1 MRTNLPVTDHEV
13 HLSDEDVIVSTTD
26 LKGNIIGC
34 SPDFVR
40 ISGYT
45 EAELIG
51 QPQNLVRHPDMP
63 SEAFA
68 SLWKT
73 IASGRTWMGLVKN
86 RTKSGDFYWV
96 KADVSGVR
104 ENGTVIGYRSV
115 RTRPSREE
123 VAAAAA
129 LYAQVKSGK
138 KKGAFDVGLAISLRA
153 RLVGMLGIGLISMGA
168 VLGLTWFALASL
180 RAQQAELK
188 VERGHQQAFA
198 ALEPVGAE
206 FAALESDARLSGNLT
221 AARAHFRTVRD
232 ASATRFAALASDGAA
247 GVHVGKARESF
258 AALSDLMD
266 SQLSRL
272 EKNGKN
278 VILANDAEMQALGA
292 RSDVLRAALTSELS
306 AAVEASGRELDAR
319 QETIDDASKTL
330 LFRLAVLGL
339 FFGALQCVLVVFGII
354 LPVMR
359 KLNLAT
365 VAAQRIVQ
373 GDLTTLFPVTPSDE
387 LGVLLDSFAA
397 VQSAVKA
404 MVSDTRQLVS
414 AAIAGQLS
422 TRADPKFHRGDF
434 FRIVSGMNKTLDA
447 VVAPLTTAARVVE
460 QVARGEMPKPIDQ
473 VWPGEFDLLKVN
485 LNTAVGSVNSLIA
498 DTTMLAKAAV
508 EGRLEVR
515 ADASRH
521 QGDNRR
527 IVEGVNQTL
536 DSVIEP
542 LTRVMEVLRA
552 MEQGD
557 LSRSID
563 TPYQGQLEALRK
575 ATNSTVSRLNQ
586 TVREVSE
593 AASQLAVAADQVRST
608 AQSLSAAATEQA
620 SSVEETS
627 SSVTQM
633 AAGIAQNADNAK
645 LTSGRAEK
653 ASSEATEGGGA
664 VRDAV
669 ESTKQIAT
677 RIGIIDDIAYQ
688 TNMLALNAAIEAARA
703 GEHGRG
709 FAVVAAEVRKLAERS
724 QVSAQEIGTLA
735 ATTVKNAERAGAL
748 ISQVVPTITQTS
760 ELVAEI
766 AAASREQ
773 SAGIGQINAAMDQ
786 MNKTTQ
792 QNAAASEELSATAEK
807 MAGYGAKLQ
816 SLLAFFQSVGHAP
829 APTAPAALQSSQ
841 PLVRPTAPS
850 SQFVAF

>member
-153 RLVGMLGIGLISMGA
+153 RLIGMLGIGLISMSA
-168 VLGLTWFALASL
+168 VLGVTWSAIGSL

-188 VERGHQQAFA
+188 RERSHQQAYA
-198 ALEPVGAE
+198 ALEPAGAE
-206 FAALESDARLSGNLT
+206 FAAIASDALLSGNVT

-232 ASATRFAALASDGAA
+232 AAMARFAALPIDGAA

-258 AALSDLMD
+258 SALNDLMD
-266 SQLSRL
+266 SQFFVRL
-272 EKNGKN
+272 EKNGGKN
-278 VILANDAEMQALGA
+278 DGEVQALDA
-292 RSDVLRAALTSELS
+292 RADVLRAALASELS

-319 QETIDDASKTL
+319 EVTIDDASQAL
-330 LFRLAVLGL
+330 LGRLAVVGL

-354 LPVMR
+354 LPVVR

-365 VAAQRIVQ
+365 TAAQRIVQ

-422 TRADPKFHRGDF
+422 VRTDPKFHRGDF

-447 VVAPLTTAARVVE
+447 VVTPLTTAARVVE

-485 LNTAVGSVNSLIA
+485 LNTAIGSVNSLIL
-498 DTTMLAKAAV
+498 DTTMLARAAV

-521 QGDNRR
+521 QGDYRR

-575 ATNSTVSRLNQ
+575 ATNATVSRLNQ

-593 AASQLAVAADQVRST
+593 AASQLAVAADQVKST

-633 AAGIAQNADNAK
+633 AAGISQNADNAK
-645 LTSGRAEK
+645 LTSSRAEK
-653 ASSEATEGGGA
+653 ASSEASEGGSA

-773 SAGIGQINAAMDQ
+773 SGGIGQINAAMDQ

-816 SLLAFFQSVGHAP
+816 ALLAFFQSTARAP
-829 APTAPAALQSSQ
+829 EAFTAARPDGFVAAAARQ
-841 PLVRPTAPS
+841 PSPQN
-850 SQFVAF
+850 SQFVPF